1 MSRLFD
7 GSVGTERGRAGRRRG
22 GRPATTGEDGDV
34 EAALDWY
41 GALFA
46 FELRG
51 RTDSGAFLD
60 LGDQFLALTESA
72 SGDVDEGRHVG
83 LVVDDLDA
91 AERRLDELDAERLPT
106 SGVDVRDPWGNRL
119 QLVAYS
125 AVQFTKAAHVLD
137 GMAVDRDTLAK
148 TDGALA
154 ELAGKGMTP
163 EE

>member
-1 MSRLFD
+1 M
-7 GSVGTERGRAGRRRG
+7 TG
-22 GRPATTGEDGDV
+22 GDGDV
-34 EAALDWY
+34 AGDRARLLGINHVAL
-41 GALFA
+41 A
-46 FELRG
+46 
-51 RTDSGAFLD
+51 
-60 LGDQFLALTESA
+60 
-72 SGDVDEGRHVG
+72 VG
-83 LVVDDLDA
+83 DLDA
-91 AERRLDELDAERLPT
+91 VERRLDELDAERLPT
-106 SGVDVRDPWGNRL
+106 SGVDVRDPWGSRL